1 MAPVVSLCI
10 PKHVQLLKS
19 ILSSLLLPACL
30 EAIAAHFLL
39 LITPYH
45 KLGVSYKE
53 RRFILTHGSGS
64 RGKALQLVVRVFL
77 LRVPGQYRA
86 WMVRDLD
93 KLFYSRPTLNVIY

>member
-39 LITPYH
+39 LIIPYH